1 LAARSSCRQ
10 RGRKH
15 SNGAEGRCRD
25 VTGRVHLEGNVDVR
39 PYQNLENLGW
49 VTVTS
54 LAMHDNLI
62 EMTEAGKAVASKL

>member
-1 LAARSSCRQ
+1 
-10 RGRKH
+10 
-15 SNGAEGRCRD
+15 

-39 PYQNLENLGW
+39 PYQHLENLGW

-54 LAMHDNLI
+54 LSMHDNLI